1 MELIDILDENGNKI
15 GIKDREDAFRDGN
28 FLRAVHLWIYSPK
41 KNKILIQ
48 KRSSKKK
55 YDKNKWDLTC
65 GGHVK
70 AGEDSITAIIRETK
84 EEIGIDISSEN
95 FIKLYEEKYI
105 GSKKYFFDV
114 YFLEKDLDINDLVL
128 QEEEVQDIK
137 YFLIEELEN
146 MYNTGTDF
154 VKQCYIEKFI
164 KFLKEYT
171 ENI

>member
-1 MELIDILDENGNKI
+1 MELVDILDENGNKI

-70 AGEDSITAIIRETK
+70 VGEDSITAIIRETK
-84 EEIGIDISSEN
+84 EEIGLDISSEN

-105 GSKKYFFDV
+105 GSKKYFFNV
-114 YFLEKDLDINDLVL
+114 YFLEKDVDINDLVL

-137 YFLIEELEN
+137 YFSIEELEN